1 MQFTKELQISKNPC
15 TTLKPLA
22 GGNPY
27 VLISVPERALIELAR
42 HIGKGQS
49 LEEAINLMPSLR
61 NVRSPPSSN
70 S

>member
-1 MQFTKELQISKNPC
+1 MRYPRIPA
-15 TTLKPLA
+15 TTLKSLA

-27 VLISVPERALIELAR
+27 LLISVPERALIELAR

-61 NVRSPPSSN
+61 NIRSPPSNN

>member
-1 MQFTKELQISKNPC
+1 M
-15 TTLKPLA
+15 
-22 GGNPY
+22 
-27 VLISVPERALIELAR
+27 LISVPERALIELAR

-61 NVRSPPSSN
+61 NIRSPPSNN